1 MYFFAV
7 CLFFFLPSSAPS
19 LLFSHPMIRITNTLS
34 GQKEMKK
41 RVGSLKRKHE
51 KVFYIFI
58 ITNNALFSAGA
69 RFRAVDFCHH
79 PATATGDSEATRN
92 FFFSPPPSDRA
103 HFWMLPMAVI
113 VDDECSCNSR
123 LLFCSVSITCITL
136 LPLQC
141 SPE

>member
-1 MYFFAV
+1 MITGSRLVLSNRVLSATCVFFR
-7 CLFFFLPSSAPS
+7 CLSFIFFFLPSSAPS

-69 RFRAVDFCHH
+69 RFRADDFCHH

-92 FFFSPPPSDRA
+92 LFSRHPPVIA
-103 HFWMLPMAVI
+103 HTSGCFQW
-113 VDDECSCNSR
+113 R
-123 LLFCSVSITCITL
+123 R
-136 LPLQC
+136 
-141 SPE
+141 